1 MNELPDNIDNELP
14 DNIDSKF
21 RLVTI
26 TAMRAKQL
34 QRGARP
40 KVDIEATKP
49 AEIARHEVMEG
60 LIDFQVGE
68 DAIGPMEDNEVSE
81 LLDG

>member
-1 MNELPDNIDNELP
+1 VDKLPDR
-14 DNIDSKF
+14 IDSKF

-34 QRGARP
+34 QRGAR
-40 KVDIEATKP
+40 VRVETQATKP
-49 AEIARHEVMEG
+49 AEIARNEVMAD

-68 DAIGPMEDNEVSE
+68 DAEGPMMGENEVDE
-81 LLDG
+81 LLEG

>member
-1 MNELPDNIDNELP
+1 VDKLPDR
-14 DNIDSKF
+14 IDSKF

-34 QRGARP
+34 QRGARAR
-40 KVDIEATKP
+40 VETAATKP
-49 AEIARHEVMEG
+49 AEIARNEVMAD

-68 DAIGPMEDNEVSE
+68 DAEGPMMEENEVDE
-81 LLDG
+81 LLEG

>member
-1 MNELPDNIDNELP
+1 MDKLPDR
-14 DNIDSKF
+14 IDSKF

-34 QRGARP
+34 QRGARAR
-40 KVDIEATKP
+40 VETAATKP
-49 AEIARHEVMEG
+49 AEIARNEVMAD

-68 DAIGPMEDNEVSE
+68 DAEGPMMEENEVDE
-81 LLDG
+81 LLEG